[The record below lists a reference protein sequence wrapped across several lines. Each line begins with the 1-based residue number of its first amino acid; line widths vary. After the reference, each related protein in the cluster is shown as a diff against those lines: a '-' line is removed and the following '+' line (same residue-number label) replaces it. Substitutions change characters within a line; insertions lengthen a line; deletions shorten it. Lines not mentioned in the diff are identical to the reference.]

1 MKPKASVPLKRIM
14 SVSEISEE
22 DKKKFKKLAKAPDI
36 AFKIVF
42 LKKHLVKKEY
52 VPGQDESDD

>member
-1 MKPKASVPLKRIM
+1 M